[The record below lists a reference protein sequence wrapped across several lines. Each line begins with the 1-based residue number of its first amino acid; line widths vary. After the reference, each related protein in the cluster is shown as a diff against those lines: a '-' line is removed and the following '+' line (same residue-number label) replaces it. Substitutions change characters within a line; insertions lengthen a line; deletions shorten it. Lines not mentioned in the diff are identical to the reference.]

1 MWIQRLTWAWATQWT
16 PSGPPHP
23 APLLHPTLS
32 HPSKHPVQ
40 TISLVGRGR
49 ARGGGQV
56 SVEGG
61 KSSYPLPPH
70 FPTPSL
76 ENHRKTRYIHDF
88 THVLPR
94 FPSFYLIQN
103 IETHPTC
110 EGARPP
116 PTNRVDGCP
125 HVDLLST
132 QHALQL
138 WVGQPWKTWKIFQ
151 ARKSSENPT
160 STERLGI
167 GLGKFSTLYTEVLL

>member
-1 MWIQRLTWAWATQWT
+1 MARAVNGEGL
-16 PSGPPHP
+16 P
-23 APLLHPTLS
+23 AHVLPFCIGGGALFTLLALCLS
-32 HPSKHPVQ
+32 RPSKHPVQ

-61 KSSYPLPPH
+61 KFSKPLRLPSH
-70 FPTPSL
+70 FPSTSL

-94 FPSFYLIQN
+94 FRYFYLIQN

-116 PTNRVDGCP
+116 SN
-125 HVDLLST
+125 
-132 QHALQL
+132 
-138 WVGQPWKTWKIFQ
+138 
-151 ARKSSENPT
+151 
-160 STERLGI
+160 
-167 GLGKFSTLYTEVLL
+167 